1 MQSNFLDFS
10 LLSKTSQFVLLSST
24 ISIFELVILSLIIIS
39 LSIFPSELNTLSAP
53 VEMSSSCFAAEK
65 PCLKNSTKFDITD
78 STSFAN

>member
-1 MQSNFLDFS
+1 M
-10 LLSKTSQFVLLSST
+10 
-24 ISIFELVILSLIIIS
+24 LSLIIIS

-78 STSFAN
+78 STSFAS